1 MTDLEYIREKVDKIL
16 VQVTKTNGRVNNLEE
31 SHEDLREDVE
41 NLKEHQNQTKGRD
54 NTLRYV
60 MIGVATIVGYF
71 IAHFISKI

>member
-1 MTDLEYIREKVDKIL
+1 MTDLEYIREKIDKIL

-31 SHEDLREDVE
+31 SHDDLRKDVDS
-41 NLKEHQNQTKGRD
+41 LKEHQNQTKGRD